1 MIGNRVGSE
10 IKGAFLVRTAPQ
22 KTPTQ
27 LQPPLL
33 FRVRCDT
40 TCLQNRFRKTP
51 ANRKARF
58 LETTERRR
66 YKKKTITSEVGCYK
80 RIEAVE
86 SGRNIA
92 TCKTAKLKTI
102 LLKTKKY
109 SLLLKWIPHLISS
122 TFAQLNN

>member
-10 IKGAFLVRTAPQ
+10 IIGTFLVRTAPQ

-27 LQPPLL
+27 LQPPSL

-51 ANRKARF
+51 ANQKARF

-80 RIEAVE
+80 RSEAVE

-92 TCKTAKLKTI
+92 TCKTAKFKTI

-109 SLLLKWIPHLISS
+109 SLLLKWIPHRTSS

>member
-1 MIGNRVGSE
+1 MIGNQVGSE
-10 IKGAFLVRTAPQ
+10 IIGTFLVRTAPQ

-27 LQPPLL
+27 LQPPSL

-92 TCKTAKLKTI
+92 TCKTANSKLF
-102 LLKTKKY
+102 
-109 SLLLKWIPHLISS
+109 S
-122 TFAQLNN
+122 